1 MKSPISEFKRL
12 CNTPNNAL
20 TVSDSWKLVGGYL
33 IIGSI
38 AGGAVSLGV
47 HVVEKAQDRMYGYR
61 STRRLNKL
69 TKMYEEHEQL
79 LKEQES

>member
-20 TVSDSWKLVGGYL
+20 TVSDSWKLFGGYL
-33 IIGSI
+33 LIGSI
-38 AGGAVSLGV
+38 TGGAVSLGV
-47 HVVEKAQDRMYGYR
+47 HVVEKAQVRMYDYR
-61 STRRLNKL
+61 SIRRTKRL
-69 TKMYEEHEQL
+69 TKMYAEHEEL

>member
-47 HVVEKAQDRMYGYR
+47 HVVEKAPAQ
-61 STRRLNKL
+61 
-69 TKMYEEHEQL
+69 
-79 LKEQES
+79 